1 MSVFVILCMGIGL
14 VRRSCLPAGCRL
26 PQIQQALRQAPKPKL
41 TLPPAPKLQPS
52 VKKQK
57 VSPLK
62 SEKADGGLKQNGGT
76 TASEHEP
83 PPGKLSAPEALP
95 TATFGKKA
103 PTAATDRSAEV
114 PLAMRTVDIVSCCVF
129 HNTQAMIQ

>member
-1 MSVFVILCMGIGL
+1 MGIGL
-14 VRRSCLPAGCRL
+14 VGRLLACRMPPPSGTAGT
-26 PQIQQALRQAPKPKL
+26 AASPKPKL

-62 SEKADGGLKQNGGT
+62 SEKADGGLKQNGGGT

-114 PLAMRTVDIVSCCVF
+114 RLAIWTVDIVSYCVF